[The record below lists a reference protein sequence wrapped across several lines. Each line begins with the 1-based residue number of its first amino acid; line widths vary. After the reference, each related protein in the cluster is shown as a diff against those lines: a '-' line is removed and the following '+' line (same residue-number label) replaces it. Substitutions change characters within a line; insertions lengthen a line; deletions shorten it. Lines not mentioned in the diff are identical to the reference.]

1 MRCTSA
7 NSLARPNRGFSQ
19 VGNPSGTAELAAL
32 EEEDGDTGGKWIL
45 ENEFPLLWRKNLWR
59 KNCGTIGWVMAER
72 GFGLIWGATIRAI
85 AHVGGLRKSH
95 SRDRGTHHASGG
107 AFQTS
112 GRSPYTGVAEAQGA

>member
-59 KNCGTIGWVMAER
+59 KKWRKNLWRKNCGTIGWVMAER
-72 GFGLIWGATIRAI
+72 GFGLIWG
-85 AHVGGLRKSH
+85 GQL
-95 SRDRGTHHASGG
+95 
-107 AFQTS
+107 S
-112 GRSPYTGVAEAQGA
+112 GRSPM